1 VPSVVVLHLLLGA
14 HVTLDARVDGL
25 INPGTLLSWHWIE
38 EVRLAL
44 LLAPLLVHK
53 PRAGQGVA
61 K

>member
-38 EVRLAL
+38 EVGLAQ
-44 LLAPLLVHK
+44 LLALLVHK
-53 PRAGQGVA
+53 PRVGEGVA